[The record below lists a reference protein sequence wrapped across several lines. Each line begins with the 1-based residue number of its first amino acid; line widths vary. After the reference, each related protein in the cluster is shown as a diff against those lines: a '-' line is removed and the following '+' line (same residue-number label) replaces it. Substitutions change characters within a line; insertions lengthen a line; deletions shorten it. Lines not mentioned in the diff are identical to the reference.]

1 MKKLAENPFFV
12 FLSGLILTA
21 AVYFVSIFMGHHWQL
36 NSSIVED
43 SVLNHGTM
51 LILSILLIL
60 AFKKQVKYRIA
71 MPKLDQI
78 FKPILFGILCA
89 VVINVVM
96 NIISVIVTGSIQTHP
111 LMKNT
116 TVLKKFLSVFILASI
131 GEEFL
136 FRGFFQNYL
145 KPLGAWGFKIF
156 KRRISL
162 PVLISALTFSAAHL
176 VLLASGID
184 AMFIIRVLVFTFVL
198 GLIAGYYQEKHDN
211 HIFAIFVHM
220 AGNLMGLVSVIMM
233 TMSFSAHNKPAGE
246 TFNLTKQGAH
256 YVFTASINGTVD
268 ATILVESGIPALIA
282 DSAYVFNSGILSD
295 MTLTPTSG
303 KEKINLGGRIYKI
316 THKANGTV
324 SIGNSTSYNGDVFVL
339 SNYDYG
345 NYEMA
350 VPVMYLHNDLDKGS
364 RIVNLDLG
372 NQRMQMLSRKA
383 LITKKANYSKSTMNT
398 DTYMNMFAVETSATL
413 NDGIKPRTLSSNF
426 LIDFGNPELLFL
438 IEQTK
443 EVQQFLADNADMELH
458 EAVAP
463 NGQVVGQYIITKQCQ
478 LCEITFTDAVVVIT
492 KNLPLITTPG
502 NIGLKFF
509 EQTDAVFDFD
519 KSVVYLK
526 HDNNTH

>member
-1 MKKLAENPFFV
+1 MKKLAENPLFV
-12 FLSGLILTA
+12 FFSGLILTA
-21 AVYFVSIFMGHHWQL
+21 VVYFVSIFMGHHWQL

-51 LILSILLIL
+51 LVLSILLIL
-60 AFKKQVKYRIA
+60 TFKKQVNYRIA
-71 MPKLDQI
+71 MPKVNQI
-78 FKPILFGILCA
+78 LKPILFGILCA

-116 TVLKKFLSVFILASI
+116 TFLKNFLSVFILASI

-145 KPLGAWGFKIF
+145 KPLGARGFKIF

-176 VLLASGID
+176 VLLASGVD
-184 AMFIIRVLVFTFVL
+184 TMFIIRVLVFTFVL

-233 TMSFSAHNKPAGE
+233 TMSFNVQNKPAGE
-246 TFNLTKQGAH
+246 TFDLTKHGAH
-256 YVFTASINGTVD
+256 YVFTASINGTAD
-268 ATILVESGIPALIA
+268 ATILVESGIPALLA
-282 DSAYVFNSGILSD
+282 DSAYVFNNGIFSD
-295 MTLTPTSG
+295 LTLTPTSG
-303 KEKINLGGRIYKI
+303 KEKIDLGGRVYKI

-324 SIGNSTSYNGDVFVL
+324 RIGKSTSFNGDVFVL

-350 VPVMYLHNDLDKGS
+350 VPVMYLHNDLDRGS
-364 RIVNLDLG
+364 RIVNLNLG

-383 LITKKANYSKSTMNT
+383 LITKKASYSKSTMNT

-413 NDGIKPRTLSSNF
+413 DDGIKPRTLSGNF

-438 IEQTK
+438 IEQTN
-443 EVQQFLADNADMELH
+443 EVQQFLADNADLELH

-463 NGQVVGQYIITKQCQ
+463 NGQVVGQYIITEQCQ
-478 LCEITFTDAVVVIT
+478 LGGITFPDAVVVIT

-509 EQTDAVFDFD
+509 EKTDAVFDFD
-519 KSVVYLK
+519 QSVVYTK
-526 HDNNTH
+526 

>member
-1 MKKLAENPFFV
+1 MKKLAENPLFV

-21 AVYFVSIFMGHHWQL
+21 VVYFVSIFMGHHWQL

-51 LILSILLIL
+51 LVLSVLLIL

-71 MPKLDQI
+71 MPKVNQI
-78 FKPILFGILCA
+78 LKPILFGILCA

-96 NIISVIVTGSIQTHP
+96 NIISVIVTGPVQTHP

-116 TVLKKFLSVFILASI
+116 TFLKNFLSVFILASI
-131 GEEFL
+131 AEEFL

-145 KPLGAWGFKIF
+145 KSLSAWGFNIF

-176 VLLASGID
+176 VLLASGVD
-184 AMFIIRVLVFTFVL
+184 TMFIIRVLVFTFVL

-233 TMSFSAHNKPAGE
+233 TMSFNAQNKPAGE
-246 TFNLTKQGAH
+246 TFELTKQGAH
-256 YVFTASINGTVD
+256 YVFTASINGTAD
-268 ATILVESGIPALIA
+268 ATILVESGIPALLA

-295 MTLTPTSG
+295 LTLTPTGG
-303 KEKINLGGRIYKI
+303 KEKISLGGRVYKI

-324 SIGNSTSYNGDVFVL
+324 RIGKSTSFNGDVFVL

-413 NDGIKPRTLSSNF
+413 DDGIKPRTISGNF

-438 IEQTK
+438 IYQTE
-443 EVQQFLADNADMELH
+443 EVQKFLADNADMELH

-463 NGQVVGQYIITKQCQ
+463 NGQVVAQYIITEQCQ
-478 LCEITFTDAVVVIT
+478 LCGVTFPDAVVAIT

-509 EQTDAVFDFD
+509 EKTDAVFDFD
-519 KSVVYLK
+519 KFVVYMK
-526 HDNNTH
+526 

>member
-21 AVYFVSIFMGHHWQL
+21 VVYFVSIFMGHHWQL

-43 SVLNHGTM
+43 SVMNHGTM

-71 MPKLDQI
+71 MPKIGQI

-96 NIISVIVTGSIQTHP
+96 NIISAIVTGSIQTHP

-116 TVLKKFLSVFILASI
+116 TVLKNFLSVFILASI

-145 KPLGAWGFKIF
+145 KSLGNCGFKVF

-162 PVLISALTFSAAHL
+162 PVLIGALAFSAAHL
-176 VLLASGID
+176 VLLASGVD
-184 AMFIIRVLVFTFVL
+184 TMFIIRVLVFTFVL

-211 HIFAIFVHM
+211 HIFAILVHM

-233 TMSFSAHNKPAGE
+233 TMSFTAQNKPAGE
-246 TFNLTKQGAH
+246 TFDLTKQGAH
-256 YVFTASINGTVD
+256 YVFTASINGTAD
-268 ATILVESGIPALIA
+268 ATILVESGIPALLA
-282 DSAYVFNSGILSD
+282 DSAYVFNNGIFSD
-295 MTLTPTSG
+295 LTLTPTGG
-303 KEKINLGGRIYKI
+303 KEKINLGGRVFNI
-316 THKANGTV
+316 THKTNGKV
-324 SIGNSTSYNGDVFVL
+324 RIGNNTSFNGDVFVL
-339 SNYDYG
+339 SNYDCG

-350 VPVMYLHNDLDKGS
+350 VPVMYLHNDLDRGS
-364 RIVNLDLG
+364 RIVKLDLG
-372 NQRMQMLSRKA
+372 NLRMQMLSRKA
-383 LITKKANYSKSTMNT
+383 LITKKASYSKSTMNT
-398 DTYMNMFAVETSATL
+398 DTYLDMFAVETSATL
-413 NDGIKPRTLSSNF
+413 DDGIKPRTLSGNF

-443 EVQQFLADNADMELH
+443 EVQQFLADNADIELH
-458 EAVAP
+458 EAAAP
-463 NGQVVGQYIITKQCQ
+463 NGQVVGQYIITEQCQ
-478 LCEITFTDAVVVIT
+478 IGDATFPDAVVVIT

-509 EQTDAVFDFD
+509 EKTDAIFDFD
-519 KSVVYLK
+519 KSVVYMK
-526 HDNNTH
+526 